1 MSLQSVAPWPGWLRL
16 RHWSNPLNYLRVQ
29 VCLSCCTLKCKI
41 TISEIENGWLSTVA
55 APAVPCCRRVGDGWG
70 SAAAGS
76 DQAGATGG
84 WAGLWREEMPGA
96 GSSIHLVDLQMGGQ
110 SSSSSPDG
118 WSVAISILAS
128 RHSNQIGSKSQ
139 YSNLQFPTQHWLLPN
154 YSQPR

>member
-1 MSLQSVAPWPGWLRL
+1 MGPANVVSVWCLCLCLLSPPGDILL
-16 RHWSNPLNYLRVQ
+16 IVADCQAGQPS
-29 VCLSCCTLKCKI
+29 LSCCTLKCKI

-96 GSSIHLVDLQMGGQ
+96 GSSIHLVDLQMGGR

-118 WSVAISILAS
+118 WSVAISILAA

-139 YSNLQFPTQHWLLPN
+139 YSNLQFPTQH
-154 YSQPR
+154 